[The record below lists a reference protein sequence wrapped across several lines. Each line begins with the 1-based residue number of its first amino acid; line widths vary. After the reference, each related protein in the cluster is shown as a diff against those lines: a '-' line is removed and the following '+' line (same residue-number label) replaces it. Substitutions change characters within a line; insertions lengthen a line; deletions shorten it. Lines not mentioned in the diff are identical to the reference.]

1 VNFHKLQPREPKV
14 LNDLTITPYQLDHP
28 DPCWGLR
35 CESGGKVFSHCVDT
49 EGTRVSR
56 KDLDKDLPLYQ
67 NADLAIYDAQ
77 YSFLEA
83 AEKIDWGHASGPI
96 GIDLAAR
103 EKIKKILFIHHDP
116 AASDEKVHQVEEQ
129 TRAYYRSCVRM
140 AKEQGVEF
148 SEFEWCFAREGMV
161 VEL

>member
-1 VNFHKLQPREPKV
+1 KLEPRQARSFG
-14 LNDLTITPYQLDHP
+14 DLKITPYQLDHP
-28 DPCWGLR
+28 DPCWGFR

-49 EGTRVSR
+49 EGTRVSQ

-67 NADLAIYDAQ
+67 NADLVIYDAQ

-96 GIDLAAR
+96 GIDIAMR
-103 EKIKKILFIHHDP
+103 EKIKQILFIHHDP
-116 AASDEKVHQVEEQ
+116 SASDEKVQRAEDQ
-129 TRAYYRSCVRM
+129 TRAYYDSCVRM
-140 AKEQGVEF
+140 AKDQGLEVHEF
-148 SEFEWCFAREGMV
+148 DWCFAAEGMV